1 MASITFNASI
11 LEVTTVHFRDAVL
24 HSIRPLSR
32 ALKAMFVSTFGKAD
46 WLSNYQSFLK
56 SPSMRSHAK
65 DDGSDFDMCEFNCV
79 FCVLQLA
86 VKI

>member
-11 LEVTTVHFRDAVL
+11 LEVTTAHYRDAVL
-24 HSIRPLSR
+24 HALRPLTR
-32 ALKAMFVSTFGKAD
+32 ALKAMFVSTFGNAD
-46 WLSNYQSFLK
+46 WLSNYQSFLSAK
-56 SPSMRSHAK
+56 MLSHAK

>member
-24 HSIRPLSR
+24 HSLRPLTR
-32 ALKAMFVSTFGKAD
+32 ALKAMFVSKFGEAD
-46 WLSNYQSFLK
+46 WLWNYHSFLTL
-56 SPSMRSHAK
+56 PMRSHAK

-86 VKI
+86 VKMV